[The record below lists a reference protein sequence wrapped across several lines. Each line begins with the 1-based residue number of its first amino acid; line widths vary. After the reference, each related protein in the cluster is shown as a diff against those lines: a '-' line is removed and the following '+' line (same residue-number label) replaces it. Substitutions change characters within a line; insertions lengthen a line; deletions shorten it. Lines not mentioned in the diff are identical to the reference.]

1 MQGRVIS
8 IDQTL
13 SFAVMPI
20 TALISGPIAEAIG
33 INYLFIILSAS
44 AIIIFTII
52 VIFTDLRYVDKGIMK
67 GEILNSSLET
77 KE

>member
-1 MQGRVIS
+1 MLVLYI
-8 IDQTL
+8 
-13 SFAVMPI
+13 FVMLI
-20 TALISGPIAEAIG
+20 TVLISGPIAEVIG

-44 AIIIFTII
+44 TIIVFTII

-67 GEILNSSLET
+67 GEIVNISIET

>member
-1 MQGRVIS
+1 M
-8 IDQTL
+8 L
-13 SFAVMPI
+13 I
-20 TALISGPIAEAIG
+20 TVLISGPIAEVIG

-44 AIIIFTII
+44 TIIVFTII

-67 GEILNSSLET
+67 GEIVNISIET